1 MAKTLNKVI
10 TKIKELRKQ
19 GVRIYKG
26 RKSNILFITGC
37 TKDKRR
43 KKTEMPAYERYKG
56 SASKAMLEFFEEYCA
71 PKKENRTLDLYI
83 MSAGYGFIPADKNIQ
98 WYNVT
103 FAKQEQPW
111 MNASARKKMAEELN
125 IAKDFK
131 KLIGEHGY
139 KLIVIRLGPDYIS
152 ALNSA
157 SPEGYSIP
165 KGTQVC
171 YLRPKSSTK
180 RISFSSGKEKVFE
193 IPKNVKINGS
203 YQSRFWSEFFEKNTS
218 TGKII
223 KKINNAKNVKDLL
236 K

>member
-19 GVRIYKG
+19 GVRIDKG
-26 RKSNILFITGC
+26 RKSDILFITGC

-43 KKTEMPAYERYKG
+43 KKTEMPAYKRYKG
-56 SASKAMLEFFEEYCA
+56 SASRAMLDFFKDNCA
-71 PKKENRTLDLYI
+71 LQKKNRTLDLYI
-83 MSAGYGFIPADKNIQ
+83 MSAGYGFIPADKPIQ
-98 WYNVT
+98 WYDVT
-103 FAKQEQPW
+103 FAKTKEHQ
-111 MNASARKKMAEELN
+111 RKKMAEELKLAN
-125 IAKDFK
+125 DFK
-131 KLIGEHGY
+131 KLIGKRGY
-139 KLIVIRLGPDYIS
+139 KLIIIRLGPDYIS
-152 ALNSA
+152 AINSA

-223 KKINNAKNVKDLL
+223 KKINNAKNVKELM